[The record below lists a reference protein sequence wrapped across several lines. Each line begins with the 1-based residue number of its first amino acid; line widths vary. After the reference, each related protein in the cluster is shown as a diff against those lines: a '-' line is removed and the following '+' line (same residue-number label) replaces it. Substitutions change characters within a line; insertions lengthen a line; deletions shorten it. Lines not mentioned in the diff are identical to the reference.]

1 MVQNTGSYK
10 PSQLIVVLS
19 HPTLKATHVVTGFM
33 QDSIVSIERDNATWE
48 HFVGAD
54 GFTSRTHNIDKSA
67 KATLSLQNASYSN
80 DVLQQFLNFDENGTG
95 AEGFFSITIADKSGR
110 SITHSNQAYVAKQPN
125 QDFTNATT
133 AREWEIQMTHTETKI
148 GGNSLIPQ
156 DVLDTLALFNVEI
169 DSQWYTQ

>member
-67 KATLSLQNASYSN
+67 KATLSLQNGSYSN
-80 DVLQQFLNFDENGTG
+80 DVLQQFLNFDENG
-95 AEGFFSITIADKSGR
+95 ITVGRRGRVVRYKYFKKHDKC
-110 SITHSNQAYVAKQPN
+110 K
-125 QDFTNATT
+125 
-133 AREWEIQMTHTETKI
+133 TK
-148 GGNSLIPQ
+148 G
-156 DVLDTLALFNVEI
+156 
-169 DSQWYTQ
+169 